1 MVWKLLKLLIEKE
14 EWVRDIAKLKE
25 DTALLEEMSSTGSK
39 KFADYELVNMD
50 RNYLVEKFFPTTLKM
65 KRLSAIHP
73 IVSKLVSSL
82 DKMEQNLDKTLWL
95 TKADAMLSLMDL
107 ALKCKESEIAHFQ
120 NQKASFRLYEG
131 LAEAA
136 PQSLLQSSIQIRDDK
151 FFNQNATIP
160 DMVTVILSVVSMVSA
175 SATMYEFSSEYV

>member
-1 MVWKLLKLLIEKE
+1 MLVLVLNFSDQWY
-14 EWVRDIAKLKE
+14 WYWYWFRNFP
-25 DTALLEEMSSTGSK
+25 LESIGIVSNQNSW
-39 KFADYELVNMD
+39 YRMD
-50 RNYLVEKFFPTTLKM
+50 RNYLLEKFFPATLK
-65 KRLSAIHP
+65 KERLSAIHP
-73 IVSKLVSSL
+73 IVSKLASCL

-95 TKADAMLSLMDL
+95 TQADAMLRLMNL
-107 ALKCKESEIAHFQ
+107 ALKCKESEIANFQ

-151 FFNQNATIP
+151 FFNQNTTIT
-160 DMVTVILSVVSMVSA
+160 DMVTVILSVVSLVSA